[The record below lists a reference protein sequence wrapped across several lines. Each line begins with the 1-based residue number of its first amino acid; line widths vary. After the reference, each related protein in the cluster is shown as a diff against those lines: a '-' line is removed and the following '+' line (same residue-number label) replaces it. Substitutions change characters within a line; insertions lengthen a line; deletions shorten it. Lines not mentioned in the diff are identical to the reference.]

1 MMKPTYRF
9 RDQVNYLS
17 AWFKEWNDCEQTV
30 ALYSLLKRV
39 SGPQAKFLTLVLEQ
53 TLSDSEEWSRLE
65 LEANDPAYL
74 SSLCNES
81 IESAVSQ
88 LLNHLPFLTPGSNDA
103 KAEYLS
109 LIPKILTHSV
119 EKGLHLEDSRQ
130 LLSYL
135 LIHPALT
142 NEERSSLAWWL
153 GRLEEQT
160 NAIGPYGTKPLL
172 DPSPMPSPFPGDG
185 LPSRNGL
192 GSKPNG
198 WRNAHHKSRDSYN
211 ESTSSMLN
219 QLSTGPPLPHQPLT
233 YTLSAPPAVNVT
245 GPSNDPIGSTAG
257 LNLPPHH
264 RSRRSNS
271 LTPPDSSS
279 ALSFSPQPYGL
290 DWPSSPEDL
299 EIRGNRSLSLPNEH
313 APLSPQSSTAS
324 SNSSTE
330 THPEDGMP
338 YGHPPLQKRNSF
350 LEENSGMRDVPTWL
364 KSLRLHKY
372 QGLFQQMS
380 YDEMMTL
387 TEQDLERM
395 NVTKGARHKIVLS
408 VQKLRERQ
416 ILLQNLEKDIMSDG
430 SPGVLRNAL
439 NHIKNIIITPIKPYG
454 STGIPDS
461 SSMATAG
468 FGQGLPPESTTES
481 DQGSGAIQEGDLP
494 AQITRFMG
502 KMCTQ
507 LLVSRRPDEDN
518 ISLYLQLLDKSLNH
532 ESFTATQKKR
542 LYSWRQSCQ
551 KFSRNPFPRK
561 LSLQETKQTRPWGH
575 YGTNFPPEYAMF
587 PASSVAAVAAA
598 GGARRLARPSFS
610 TLTQSRINPLLVGAT
625 TNQPG
630 VFRPTQSSSM
640 YVKPRP
646 LQGNAHATVTR
657 TKSAPIRRTSHPAG
671 NPSPFGVQPPSQLD
685 SQFVGEPEIM
695 NRTESLCLS
704 VTELALGDMDQ
715 MTETQRH

>member
-192 GSKPNG
+192 GS
-198 WRNAHHKSRDSYN
+198 
-211 ESTSSMLN
+211 
-219 QLSTGPPLPHQPLT
+219 
-233 YTLSAPPAVNVT
+233 
-245 GPSNDPIGSTAG
+245 STAG